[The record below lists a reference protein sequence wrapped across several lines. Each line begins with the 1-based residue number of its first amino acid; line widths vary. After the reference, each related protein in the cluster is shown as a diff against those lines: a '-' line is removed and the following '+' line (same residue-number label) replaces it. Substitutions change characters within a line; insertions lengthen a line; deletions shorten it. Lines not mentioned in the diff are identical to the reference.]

1 MSHRL
6 HGLALLTATVWSAPA
21 APAADALLVVVD
33 RSESMASLN
42 KWTFASQ
49 GIVDAL
55 DQNGFDAFEVGLIS
69 APSGQVNGPAC
80 VFNFPISCAFPSLP
94 QVPIGPAGSKSFVGP
109 GKRRDILD
117 WLTGNPPDLAHYSFP
132 MYEVIQAGLQTL
144 RSWGGTGHRILVVIT
159 DGGIGCAEVSVPPRP
174 GYLDCNGCNS
184 WEYPDTI
191 INLVGQANAE
201 SPSLETFVVG
211 VPGADSYDASACNF
225 PPYHMR
231 LALSAIAAAGAPEH
245 VSPICTGRTFTQGG
259 GDPTVSCHADLTQGN
274 FSAATVADAVVE
286 ARDHVLDLIFED
298 GFDDGSGVTN
308 RYSGRTE

>member
-1 MSHRL
+1 MRRRL
-6 HGLALLTATVWSAPA
+6 LGLASLTAAVLSAPA
-21 APAADALLVVVD
+21 APAADAVLVVVD
-33 RSESMASLN
+33 RSGSMASLN

-55 DQNGFDAFEVGLIS
+55 DQAGFDAFEVGLMS
-69 APSGQVNGPAC
+69 APSGQVAGPAC

-109 GKRRDILD
+109 GTRRDILD
-117 WLTGNPPDLAHYSFP
+117 WLTGNPPNLGDFSFP

-144 RSWGGTGHRILVVIT
+144 RSWAGTGHRILVVIT
-159 DGGIGCAEVSVPPRP
+159 DGGISCAEVSVPPRP
-174 GYLDCNGCNS
+174 GYLDCNGCSS

-191 INLVGQANAE
+191 VSLVGQANAE
-201 SPSLETFVVG
+201 SPPLQTFVVG
-211 VPGADSYDASACNF
+211 VPGADSFDASACDF

-259 GDPTVSCHADLTQGN
+259 SDPTVSCHADLTLGN
-274 FSAATVADAVVE
+274 FSAAKVAEMVVQ
-286 ARDHVLDLIFED
+286 ARDQVLDLIFAD
-298 GFDDGSGVTN
+298 GF
-308 RYSGRTE
+308 E